1 MRTAYHAALD
11 DTRMAVLRLGAL
23 TVDAVRSSYRAL
35 ERRDASL
42 AARVVAG
49 YDQIDSMRR
58 SIEAACIE
66 LLWKQQPVA
75 GELRAVAGMLQIAT
89 DIERAGYYAV
99 DIAKV
104 AITLDDLPSRPAS
117 RELGQ
122 LAEASLGMLDDAVRA
137 YREETPK
144 VADQVLARADE
155 IDVLYRSGIQALES
169 AMAADTTVIP
179 AATKLLFTLGNLER
193 VGDRAQNIA
202 WKVKEVYEP

>member
-1 MRTAYHAALD
+1 
-11 DTRMAVLRLGAL
+11 MAVLRLGAL

-49 YDQIDSMRR
+49 YDEIDSMRR
-58 SIEAACIE
+58 NIEAACIE

-89 DIERAGYYAV
+89 DIDRANYYAV

-117 RELGQ
+117 LELGQ

-155 IDVLYRSGIQALES
+155 IDVLYRSGIQALER

>member
-1 MRTAYHAALD
+1 
-11 DTRMAVLRLGAL
+11 
-23 TVDAVRSSYRAL
+23 
-35 ERRDASL
+35 
-42 AARVVAG
+42 
-49 YDQIDSMRR
+49 MRR
-58 SIEAACIE
+58 NIEAACIE

-89 DIERAGYYAV
+89 DIDRANYYAV

-117 RELGQ
+117 LELGQ

-155 IDVLYRSGIQALES
+155 IDVLYRSGIQALER

>member
-1 MRTAYHAALD
+1 
-11 DTRMAVLRLGAL
+11 MAVLRLGAL

-89 DIERAGYYAV
+89 DIERACYYAV
-99 DIAKV
+99 DIAKA
-104 AITLDDLPSRPAS
+104 AITLDDLPSRPAW

-122 LAEASLGMLDDAVRA
+122 LAEASLAMLDDAVRA
-137 YREETPK
+137 YREEAPG
-144 VADQVLARADE
+144 VADEVLARADE
-155 IDVLYRSGIQALES
+155 VDVLYRSGIQALEG

-179 AATKLLFTLGNLER
+179 AATKLLFALEDLER

>member
-1 MRTAYHAALD
+1 MRTAYHAALN

-49 YDQIDSMRR
+49 YDEIDSMRR
-58 SIEAACIE
+58 NIEAACIE

-89 DIERAGYYAV
+89 DIDRANYYAV

-117 RELGQ
+117 LELGQ

-137 YREETPK
+137 YAKRRPRWQTRYWRGRTRSTCST
-144 VADQVLARADE
+144 DQAYKLGTSDGRGHHRHPCRNEAAIYV
-155 IDVLYRSGIQALES
+155 GES
-169 AMAADTTVIP
+169 
-179 AATKLLFTLGNLER
+179 
-193 VGDRAQNIA
+193 
-202 WKVKEVYEP
+202 